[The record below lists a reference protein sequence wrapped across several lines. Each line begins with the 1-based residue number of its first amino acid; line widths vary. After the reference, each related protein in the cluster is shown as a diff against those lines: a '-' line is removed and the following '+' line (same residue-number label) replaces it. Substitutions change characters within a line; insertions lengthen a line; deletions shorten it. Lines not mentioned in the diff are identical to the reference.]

1 MYLSEQWQARYK
13 HWIVHLY
20 ILYYWLWSST
30 YTYYIISYYTLLL
43 SCSVFATSWTV
54 ARQLL
59 CPRGFSRQ
67 EYWSGLP
74 CLPSGDL
81 PDTGIKP
88 GCPALQVDSLL
99 SEPAGKPT
107 ASIHT
112 YMQLLCMFVCGER
125 VCDEDAMEDVAKE
138 LARLDQP
145 QFDPKLWK
153 ELKSIPSKSREFLEK
168 TELSVL
174 RPEEIQ
180 QWCVKT
186 FWFLFYW
193 PLETRLEF
201 SGNQTF
207 LTSRR
212 VVPFRLTRSSLRVWA
227 ACSAQ
232 MWMHG
237 DRRLATPE
245 SRSLKSQPRQNTRF
259 LTLKKGSMPPRNI
272 R

>member
-1 MYLSEQWQARYK
+1 MLN
-13 HWIVHLY
+13 
-20 ILYYWLWSST
+20 
-30 YTYYIISYYTLLL
+30 
-43 SCSVFATSWTV
+43 FATSWTV

-59 CPRGFSRQ
+59 CPWGFSRQ
-67 EYWSGLP
+67 EYWRGLP

-81 PDTGIKP
+81 PDTGIEP
-88 GCPALQVDSLL
+88 ECPALQVDSLP

-125 VCDEDAMEDVAKE
+125 ACDEDAMQDVGKQ

-153 ELKSIPSKSREFLEK
+153 ELKSIPNKSREFLEN

-180 QWCVKT
+180 QWCGKT
-186 FWFLFYW
+186 LWFLFYW
-193 PLETRLEF
+193 PPETRLEF

-207 LTSRR
+207 LTRR

-232 MWMHG
+232 MWMHA

-259 LTLKKGSMPPRNI
+259 LTLKKGSMPPTTSDKILFRNLTLAFVLNKLSL
-272 R
+272 RKHWFRMLKSDSSLMEP

>member
-1 MYLSEQWQARYK
+1 
-13 HWIVHLY
+13 
-20 ILYYWLWSST
+20 
-30 YTYYIISYYTLLL
+30 
-43 SCSVFATSWTV
+43 
-54 ARQLL
+54 
-59 CPRGFSRQ
+59 
-67 EYWSGLP
+67 
-74 CLPSGDL
+74 
-81 PDTGIKP
+81 
-88 GCPALQVDSLL
+88 
-99 SEPAGKPT
+99 
-107 ASIHT
+107 
-112 YMQLLCMFVCGER
+112 MFVCGER

-259 LTLKKGSMPPRNI
+259 LTLKKGSMPPPQHQI
-272 R
+272 RFCSESWHICFQWNLISKALIQYAEVWLKLDGTLVSTVY

>member
-1 MYLSEQWQARYK
+1 
-13 HWIVHLY
+13 
-20 ILYYWLWSST
+20 
-30 YTYYIISYYTLLL
+30 
-43 SCSVFATSWTV
+43 
-54 ARQLL
+54 
-59 CPRGFSRQ
+59 
-67 EYWSGLP
+67 
-74 CLPSGDL
+74 
-81 PDTGIKP
+81 
-88 GCPALQVDSLL
+88 
-99 SEPAGKPT
+99 
-107 ASIHT
+107 
-112 YMQLLCMFVCGER
+112 MFVCGER
-125 VCDEDAMEDVAKE
+125 ACDEGAMEDVGKQ

-153 ELKSIPSKSREFLEK
+153 ELKSIPNKSREFLEN

-186 FWFLFYW
+186 LWFLFYW
-193 PLETRLEF
+193 PPETRLEF

-207 LTSRR
+207 LTRR

-232 MWMHG
+232 MWMHA

-259 LTLKKGSMPPRNI
+259 LTLKKGSMPPTTSDKILFRNLTLAFVLNKLSL
-272 R
+272 RKHWFRMLKSDSSLMEP